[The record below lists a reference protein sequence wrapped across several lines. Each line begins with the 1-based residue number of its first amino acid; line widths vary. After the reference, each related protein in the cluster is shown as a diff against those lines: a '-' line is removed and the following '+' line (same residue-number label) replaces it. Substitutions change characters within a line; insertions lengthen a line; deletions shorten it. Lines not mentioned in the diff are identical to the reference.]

1 MSLQPQ
7 GLEPIPE
14 ATRRLAQKSSPKG
27 TAIMRLRDALGPI
40 YQDEAFAELFPK
52 RGRPA
57 EAPWRLALVTVFQAM
72 ENLTDRQAA
81 QMVALRMDWKYA
93 LSLAPEDEG
102 FDYSVLSQ
110 FRQRLIE
117 QGAEDL
123 VLEPLLAVCREH
135 GWLKA
140 GGKQRTDSTHVLAAV
155 RALSSLESV
164 GEALRAA
171 LNGLAESEPEWL
183 LEHIE
188 DDWFDRYVHRF
199 ELARFPKGQSQRE
212 QLQRQVGR
220 DAQRLLQASEQPE
233 APPAVRALPEVQVL
247 RQIWQQHYE
256 EVNGETRWRD
266 GPAVSS
272 AQRVVSPYDVQARC
286 ARKRDTDWLGY
297 KSHLTETCDEEP
309 EALHLIV
316 HVETT
321 LATTE
326 DHEVL
331 APLLEQERKQG
342 CAPEEMYVDMGY
354 TSGPLLVQQARLGTR
369 LIGPVATSSSWQQR
383 EQRGFAPQNFE
394 LDWQEQVA
402 RCPQGQ
408 RSQSWNQGDD
418 KRGKP
423 ITVIQFAKAVC
434 QACPMRS
441 CCTRSPDGRSL
452 TLAPEPVQQALEQR
466 RREQV
471 TPAFQ
476 KQYAL
481 RAGVEATI
489 SQGVRTQG
497 LRQARYQGQDKVHL
511 HHLRIAAAI
520 NLVRIDR
527 WLEAQAQGRPARRP
541 RPLSRFG
548 QLQKRKAS

>member
-1 MSLQPQ
+1 MSLDPQ

-14 ATRRLAQKSSPKG
+14 ATRRLVQKSSPKG
-27 TAIMRLRDALGPI
+27 TAIIRLRDALGPV
-40 YQDEAFAELFPK
+40 YQDEAFVELFPR

-135 GWLKA
+135 GWLKG

-155 RALSSLESV
+155 RSLSSLESV

-171 LNGLAESEPEWL
+171 LNALAEIEPEWL

-220 DAQRLLQASEQPE
+220 DVQRLLLASEQPQ
-233 APPAVRALPEVQVL
+233 APAAVRALPEVQLL
-247 RQIWQQHYE
+247 RQIWQQHDE
-256 EVNGETRWRD
+256 EVEGQTRWRD

-272 AQRVVSPYDVQARC
+272 AERVVSPYDVQARS

-297 KSHLTETCDEEP
+297 KSHLTETCDEGP
-309 EALHLIV
+309 DALHLIV

-326 DHEVL
+326 DHEVV
-331 APLLEQERKQG
+331 APLLEQERKLG
-342 CAPEEMYVDMGY
+342 RAPEEMYVDMGY
-354 TSGPLLVQQARLGTR
+354 TSGPLLVQQASLGTQ
-369 LIGPVATSSSWQQR
+369 LMGPVASSSSWQQR
-383 EQRGFAPQNFE
+383 EQRGFAPQDFE

-408 RSQSWNQGDD
+408 RSQSWSQGED

-434 QACPMRS
+434 QACPVRS

-452 TLAPEPVQQALEQR
+452 TLGREPVQQALEQR

-476 KQYAL
+476 KQYAR

-489 SQGVRTQG
+489 SQGVRTKG
-497 LRQARYQGQDKVHL
+497 LRQARYRGQDKVHL

-520 NLVRIDR
+520 NLVRIDH
-527 WLEAQAQGRPARRP
+527 WVAAQEQGRPARRP

-548 QLQKRKAS
+548 QLQERKAS

>member
-1 MSLQPQ
+1 MSLHPQ

-14 ATRRLAQKSSPKG
+14 TTRRLIQKSIPKG
-27 TAIMRLRDALGPI
+27 TVMTRLRDALGPI
-40 YQDEAFAELFPK
+40 YQDETFAELFPR

-117 QGAEDL
+117 QDAQDL

-135 GWLKA
+135 GWLKG
-140 GGKQRTDSTHVLAAV
+140 GGKQRPDSTHVLAAV
-155 RALSSLESV
+155 RTLSSLESV

-171 LNGLAESEPEWL
+171 LNGLAEIEPEWL

-212 QLQRQVGR
+212 QLQGQVGR
-220 DAQRLLQASEQPE
+220 DAQRLLLASEQPQVP
-233 APPAVRALPEVQVL
+233 AAVRVLPEVHLL

-256 EVNGETRWRD
+256 EVDGQTRWRD

-272 AQRVVSPYDVQARC
+272 AERVVSPYDVQARS

-297 KSHLTETCDEEP
+297 KSHLTETCDEGP
-309 EALHLIV
+309 DALHLIV
-316 HVETT
+316 HGETT

-326 DHEVL
+326 DHEVV
-331 APLLEQERKQG
+331 APLLEQERKLG
-342 CAPEEMYVDMGY
+342 RAPEEMYVDMGY
-354 TSGPLLVQQARLGTR
+354 TSGPLLVQQASLGTR

-383 EQRGFAPQNFE
+383 EQRGFAPQDFE

-408 RSQSWNQGDD
+408 RSQSWSEGED

-434 QACPMRS
+434 QDCPMRS

-452 TLAPEPVQQALEQR
+452 TLGREPVQQALEQR

-476 KQYAL
+476 KQYAR

-489 SQGVRTQG
+489 SQGVRTKG
-497 LRQARYQGQDKVHL
+497 LRQARYRGQDKVHL

-520 NLVRIDR
+520 NVVRIDH
-527 WLEAQAQGRPARRP
+527 WLAAQEQGRPAHRP